1 MDVGEA
7 AWAKLVAVGV
17 AIEGGPGGRDGGE
30 RRNGFSVVTKS
41 SSSDADQKF
50 PRCQSCGPCTVGG
63 SRASQTRFQVL
74 VGKPQPRRCGADA
87 SPNCVIGLQDVA
99 SSSRCGV
106 ELNESSSNLHWL
118 AKASVGIFF
127 SFFYAWL
134 VTCSLHSLLF
144 HLETQHTGVRSIQE
158 VQSWA
163 ADCVWVPLKGGSE
176 DMSHMTSKTCTFC
189 EVGDSNVN
197 VNESLKRI
205 LETWFL
211 DGSRPIS
218 SVSVR

>member
-99 SSSRCGV
+99 SSSTRAAPTYTGWQK
-106 ELNESSSNLHWL
+106 LQL
-118 AKASVGIFF
+118 GFF
-127 SFFYAWL
+127 SRSFIPGY
-134 VTCSLHSLLF
+134 LF
-144 HLETQHTGVRSIQE
+144 SPFPFIPPRNTAQRCAFDPRGSVLGSGLCVGALEGR
-158 VQSWA
+158 
-163 ADCVWVPLKGGSE
+163 LGGYVSY
-176 DMSHMTSKTCTFC
+176 DIK
-189 EVGDSNVN
+189 D
-197 VNESLKRI
+197 LYI
-205 LETWFL
+205 LRGWRFQCQCQ
-211 DGSRPIS
+211 
-218 SVSVR
+218 